1 MTSTNQDN
9 AIRAAQLHDEG
20 QALSAAGDDD
30 GALQKYREAIALEP
44 GKSASHYN
52 IGLIYKYRNDWE
64 QSLAFN
70 RTASELNPDDEAACW
85 NLAIAATALRDWD
98 SARAAWKAQGIAI
111 TGDAGPI
118 EMDFGITPVRLNP
131 DGGAEVVWARR
142 IDPVRA
148 RILNI
153 PYTESGFHCGDLVL
167 HDGAAVGYRMH
178 GEQRK
183 PVFNVLELFEASDL
197 QTFEADVEAADE
209 AEMQALDQAFAA
221 ADITMEDWTANVQ
234 VLCRQ
239 CSEGVPHE
247 HHDEEVETP
256 QWQTSRRLGIAAEDW
271 EAARAVLQA
280 WKDGRRNGE
289 AANTAV

>member
-1 MTSTNQDN
+1 MTSQDH

-30 GALQKYREAIALEP
+30 GALQKYREAIALDP

-52 IGLIYKYRNDWE
+52 IGLIYKYRNEWE
-64 QSLAFN
+64 LSLAFN
-70 RTASELNPDDEAACW
+70 RTACELNPGDEAACW

-98 SARAAWKAQGIAI
+98 SARAAWQAQGIAI

-153 PYTESGFHCGDLVL
+153 PYAESGFHCGDLVL

-183 PVFNVLELFEASDL
+183 PVFNVLELFEASGL
-197 QTFEADVEAADE
+197 QTFEVDVEAADE

-271 EAARAVLQA
+271 EAALAVLQA